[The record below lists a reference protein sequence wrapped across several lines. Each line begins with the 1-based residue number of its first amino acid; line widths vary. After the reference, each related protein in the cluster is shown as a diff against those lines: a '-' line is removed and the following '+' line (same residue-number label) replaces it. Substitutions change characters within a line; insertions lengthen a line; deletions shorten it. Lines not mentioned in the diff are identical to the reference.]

1 MKNKITAI
9 VVALGSAIFTAPAH
23 ALTATSTVPVSV
35 TVPEVL
41 YLRTINLIDITLTA
55 QELGLPGT
63 GNTFVES
70 VAPGSFTTNSP
81 FTGADAIKKQINSV
95 YAIWSNSSAGTTAVD
110 ITVDT
115 AVAPKNAANVA
126 LPLTI
131 DPESNITDASANG
144 LFSIVSGGTTS
155 GAGAV
160 GSVTLEV
167 DASTVLAGS
176 YTGGS
181 INITAVTP

>member
-41 YLRTINLIDITLTA
+41 YLRTINLIDITLTTTD
-55 QELGLPGT
+55 LGVANPVT
-63 GNTFVES
+63 VEQ
-70 VAPGSFTTNSP
+70 VDPGSFNTNSP
-81 FTGADAIKKQINSV
+81 FTNADAITKQISNV

-115 AVAPKNAANVA
+115 PVAPTDANNVA

-131 DPESNITDASANG
+131 DPESNIADASANG
-144 LFSIVSGGTTS
+144 LFSIVSGGTTT
-155 GAGAV
+155 GNGAV
-160 GSVTLEV
+160 GSVTLEF
-167 DASTVLAGS
+167 DASTALAGS

-181 INITAVTP
+181 ISITAVTP